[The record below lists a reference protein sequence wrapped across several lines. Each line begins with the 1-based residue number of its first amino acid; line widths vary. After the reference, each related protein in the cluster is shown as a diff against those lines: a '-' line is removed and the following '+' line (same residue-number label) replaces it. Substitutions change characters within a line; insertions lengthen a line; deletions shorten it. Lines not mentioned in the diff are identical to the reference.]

1 MNSAISRRLENA
13 LLSLFE
19 KDYETSL
26 LHCFPAIDKTASKR
40 RPNVGVG
47 KRFKAFLSDQRNI
60 IAPIGLGVK
69 MGKDCTFGGMSFEEA
84 IYDLARNHLIH
95 EGELADSF
103 EITADRGSRLG
114 GNWALSSANI
124 LALIV
129 ATLVA
134 KENTEEAF
142 SKAYELELF
151 GQKVDLNALWG
162 KEELVTRII
171 DSAFVKPNKSMHPTA
186 VASAD

>member
-13 LLSLFE
+13 LLSLFD
-19 KDYETSL
+19 KDYEASL

-40 RPNVGVG
+40 RPNVAVG

-69 MGKDCTFGGMSFEEA
+69 MGKGCTFGGMSFEEA
-84 IYDLARNHLIH
+84 IYDLARNHLVH
-95 EGELADSF
+95 EGEFADSF
-103 EITADRGSRLG
+103 EIKSAHGSRLG
-114 GNWALSSANI
+114 GSWELSSANI

-134 KENTEEAF
+134 EENKGEAF
-142 SKAYELELF
+142 SKTYELEIF
-151 GQKVDLNALWG
+151 GQKVDLNTLWG
-162 KEELVTRII
+162 KEELVTEII
-171 DSAFVKPNKSMHPTA
+171 DSAFEKPNKSMHPTA
-186 VASAD
+186 DASAD

>member
-40 RPNVGVG
+40 RPNEGVG
-47 KRFKAFLSDQRNI
+47 KRFKAFLSDQTNI
-60 IAPIGLGVK
+60 ISPIGLGVR
-69 MGKDCTFGGMSFEEA
+69 MGKGCTFGGMSFEEA

-95 EGELADSF
+95 EGEFADSL
-103 EITADRGSRLG
+103 EISAARGSRLG
-114 GNWALSSANI
+114 GSWELSSANI

-129 ATLVA
+129 ATLA
-134 KENTEEAF
+134 ARENSEEAF
-142 SKAYELELF
+142 STAYELELF
-151 GQKVDLNALWG
+151 GQQIDLNTLWG
-162 KEELVTRII
+162 KEKLVHEMI
-171 DSAFVKPNKSMHPTA
+171 DLAFVKPNKSMHPTA
-186 VASAD
+186 DASDD